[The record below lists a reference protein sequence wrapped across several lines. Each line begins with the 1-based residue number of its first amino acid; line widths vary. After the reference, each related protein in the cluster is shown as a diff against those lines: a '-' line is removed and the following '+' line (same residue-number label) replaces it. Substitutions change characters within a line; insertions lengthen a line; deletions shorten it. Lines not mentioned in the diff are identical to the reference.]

1 MAEVDGDESAPQR
14 ESWHLDKK
22 VPIAMMTAILLQT
35 GGMIWWASGLEE
47 KVRAHTTALF
57 DQAQRIVKL
66 EDARLAAAE
75 RLSKI
80 ETLATSI
87 ADSVSRIERKVDAD
101 RERAPQR
108 PFHPEQ

>member
-22 VPIAMMTAILLQT
+22 VPIAMMIAILVQT
-35 GGMIWWASGLEE
+35 GGMIWWASGIDE
-47 KVRAHTTALF
+47 KIKAHTTALV
-57 DQAQRIVKL
+57 DQVQRIMKL
-66 EDARLAAAE
+66 EDARLASAE

-101 RERAPQR
+101 REHAPQR
-108 PFHPEQ
+108 PFRPEQ